1 MELKFL
7 FICAK
12 RYAQQCLKRLGIDES
27 EVSSDLMREAE
38 EMAEHWRDVV
48 VFYTLRLSLAPLVE
62 TAVLLDRML
71 YLYEQGM
78 Y

>member
-1 MELKFL
+1 
-7 FICAK
+7 
-12 RYAQQCLKRLGIDES
+12 
-27 EVSSDLMREAE
+27 MREAE
-38 EMAEHWRDVV
+38 EMAERWCDVV
-48 VFYTLRLSLAPLVE
+48 VFYTLRLSLAPLLE